1 MMPAAPSL
9 DPQTLA
15 AQYDNRARVPE
26 AAAIL
31 ARWAEASALARTQ
44 LPAELDVPYGDGPG
58 ETLDVFPAAAP
69 DAPVLVFF
77 HGGYWRTLDKSDVSF
92 VAPGLLQRDVTV
104 VVPNYALCPSV
115 TIETICR
122 QAAAATAWVLRRRV
136 GGVAPSRV
144 VVSGHSAGGHL
155 AAMLMACRWKLLGD
169 DLLQAPLAGGLGL
182 SGVYDLD
189 PLRHVPFLQADL
201 RLTEAQVRRC
211 SPAFFPRSRS
221 RFYAVVGLDESEA
234 FIRQS
239 RLLRDNWGPTSVP
252 VCETVPGMNH
262 FTLLHSLADP
272 AGRVHDLALR
282 LLGRA

>member
-1 MMPAAPSL
+1 MNSATSRVPQASPS
-9 DPQTLA
+9 P
-15 AQYDNRARVPE
+15 YDNRARVPE
-26 AAAIL
+26 APAL
-31 ARWAEASALARTQ
+31 LSRWAEASALARAQSTC
-44 LPAELDVPYGDGPG
+44 ELDVPYGDGPN
-58 ETLDVFPAAAP
+58 ETLDVFPAASP
-69 DAPVLVFF
+69 DAPVMVFF

-92 VAPGLLQRDVTV
+92 VAPGFVARDVTV
-104 VVPNYALCPSV
+104 VVPNYALCPAV

-122 QAAAATAWVLRRRV
+122 QAAAATAWALRRRV
-136 GGVAPSRV
+136 GGTAPSRV
-144 VVSGHSAGGHL
+144 VVAGHSAGGHL
-155 AAMLMACRWKLLGD
+155 AAMLMACRWKMLGD
-169 DLLQAPLAGGLGL
+169 DLPPSPLAGGLGL
-182 SGVYDLD
+182 SGLYDLE
-189 PLRHVPFLQADL
+189 PLRHEPFLQADL
-201 RLTEAQVRRC
+201 QLTEAQVRRC